1 MMRVTCLLAVEAA
14 VLFELLSPAA
24 AISVKPAGLL
34 GPLRGPNASQSSFVE
49 ASNNPA
55 DSDEDG
61 NGPPTP
67 PGGAVG
73 GPTPPSSVPSLR
85 SYFEGL
91 GGGAPQPAPA
101 QPPAPSPGPA
111 PAVGP
116 LGRRALGPLVGSMV
130 RDIEQREQ
138 DRRSA
143 EGPPNVPRTP
153 GRGEQVRQRIHGLVE
168 AGPKDEKTRREIVLK
183 EYMERP
189 DVQQKKEEL
198 NKDAEK
204 RRLRIGDWIKQH
216 KSKGL

>member
-1 MMRVTCLLAVEAA
+1 MRVTCLLAVEAA

-73 GPTPPSSVPSLR
+73 GP
-85 SYFEGL
+85 
-91 GGGAPQPAPA
+91 
-101 QPPAPSPGPA
+101 A
-111 PAVGP
+111 PAVGL
-116 LGRRALGPLVGSMV
+116 LGRRALGPLVGSVV